1 MRVQAAGWGAGCRLG
16 CRAEQGV
23 QLIANGR
30 KQGACGATPARSSA
44 RSRRRRRRAPA
55 LGSRTLPAR
64 VRGCGQGG
72 LVSRTPAACW
82 CLWRGGHYRRWLGL
96 GCAAEMLSLPRNVVG
111 RRTGRRQ
118 ARPSESFAFGEGGGG
133 AGRVRVRGH
142 GAACMG
148 VRECGSAWVWVC
160 VGLSPR
166 LTTRPAFGRGP
177 F

>member
-1 MRVQAAGWGAGCRLG
+1 MCRLPAGAQRGAGSSASCEW
-16 CRAEQGV
+16 A
-23 QLIANGR
+23 
-30 KQGACGATPARSSA
+30 QGACGATPARSSA

-133 AGRVRVRGH
+133 VRWGGGVRRVCVCVRGH
-142 GAACMG
+142 RVECMG
-148 VRECGSAWVWVC
+148 VRGCGSAWVWVC